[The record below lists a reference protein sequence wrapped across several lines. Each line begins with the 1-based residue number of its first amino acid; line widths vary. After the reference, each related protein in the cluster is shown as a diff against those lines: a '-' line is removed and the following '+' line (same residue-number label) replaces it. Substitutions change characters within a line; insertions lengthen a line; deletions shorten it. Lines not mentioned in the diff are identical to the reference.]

1 MSKLNVIL
9 GKGDQECQG
18 RGCVAIFFNGSKG
31 KPHWEDGKD
40 EQGL

>member
-1 MSKLNVIL
+1 MKELMSKLNVIL

-31 KPHWEDGKD
+31 KPH
-40 EQGL
+40 